1 MPGNKFSPNAQSIL
15 DLLNE
20 AESVGVA
27 LGEDEVRRFFATGQ
41 LSENIIKFQ
50 EALQLATEGLA
61 ARKGHRDVDE

>member
-1 MPGNKFSPNAQSIL
+1 MTNAKFSPNGPSIL

-20 AESVGVA
+20 AERVGVTI
-27 LGEDEVRRFFATGQ
+27 GEDELRRFMETGQ

-61 ARKGHRDVDE
+61 ARKGQRDVDE